1 MISFF
6 KAVPFGI
13 FLTII
18 VALFIGSGGA
28 TGGILDVHL
37 VDVAYP
43 DYGVNFDFYWSWIL
57 FIGGTLLAFVFVV
70 MMGD

>member
-28 TGGILDVHL
+28 TGGILNVHL
-37 VDVAYP
+37 VDVVYP